1 MSRTTDD
8 EASSRVEVTANDSD
22 EEFTTERMTRETGD
36 VEIVS
41 LATSEYNEYL

>member
-1 MSRTTDD
+1 MSKTTDD

-36 VEIVS
+36 VDIVS
-41 LATSEYNEYL
+41 FPTSEYNEYL